1 MTRPFSSFSLC
12 TDLIS
17 SARVGFLPAHYKVM
31 YVAFS
36 RIGLNSLAAFAL
48 FFFNQDKMV
57 DLEHGPTLNVA
68 QEGRRTA
75 LLSFSMM

>member
-1 MTRPFSSFSLC
+1 M
-12 TDLIS
+12 
-17 SARVGFLPAHYKVM
+17 
-31 YVAFS
+31 AFS

-68 QEGRRTA
+68 QEGQRTT
-75 LLSFSMM
+75 F